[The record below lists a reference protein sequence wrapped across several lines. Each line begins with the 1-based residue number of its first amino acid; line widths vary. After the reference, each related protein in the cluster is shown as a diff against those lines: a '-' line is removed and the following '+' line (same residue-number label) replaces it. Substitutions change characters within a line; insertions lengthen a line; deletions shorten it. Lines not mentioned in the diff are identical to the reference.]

1 MAIEVGI
8 KAVGRTKYI
17 PRAMLTESVPGQ
29 IYELEVRTEVI
40 DNPELVIDALQSE
53 LPKEFKDLKV
63 KWIRIDGSVVKM
75 QIVGSPFAWSL
86 LLAFIPSIL
95 TVVGVIVTLISVF
108 LIWTTVPGWV
118 TGLAV
123 LGLVLTAFGGKI
135 GEIILREIP
144 VR

>member
-1 MAIEVGI
+1 MTVEVGT
-8 KAVGRTKYI
+8 KAIGKTKYI

-29 IYELEVRTEVI
+29 IYELEVRTEVV
-40 DNPELVIDALQSE
+40 DNPERVIDALQAE